1 MYYLS
6 RSCLKGEVTHNY
18 PQSYLN
24 MGKMSINI
32 KNIFKKDKGFPMRK
46 TSVEKSGLY

>member
-1 MYYLS
+1 
-6 RSCLKGEVTHNY
+6 
-18 PQSYLN
+18 

-32 KNIFKKDKGFPMRK
+32 KNILKKDKRSSMRE